1 MPSPMLDD
9 VSRTLIG
16 LRSEMLGAETHGLDD
31 VADLSEDTR
40 ASARNLLHYL
50 ALRRHDLRTLQ
61 RQLEG
66 LGLSSLDGAESR
78 VLGRIDAV
86 LSVVQQLDAGA
97 ASGHANVDVGRALL
111 QAHADALF
119 GPPPRGRDV
128 RIMVTMPPEAARDY
142 ALVRNLLRAGMDCMR
157 INCAHDDRDACDEET
172 KDGAHHRLT

>member
-1 MPSPMLDD
+1 MATWCSSTSAPAVWWTFWKTAWRSARSESVASPMLDD

-16 LRSEMLGAETHGLDD
+16 LRSEMLGAETHGLDG

-50 ALRRHDLRTLQ
+50 ALRRHDLRALQ

-86 LSVVQQLDAGA
+86 LSVVQQFDSGA
-97 ASGHANVDVGRALL
+97 ASGHANVDV
-111 QAHADALF
+111 
-119 GPPPRGRDV
+119 
-128 RIMVTMPPEAARDY
+128 
-142 ALVRNLLRAGMDCMR
+142 
-157 INCAHDDRDACDEET
+157 
-172 KDGAHHRLT
+172 